1 MLKKPAPRLTMLAVA
16 ALVTALSQAA
26 HAGAINLT
34 ADSSAVADGQP
45 GGGFASSDV
54 GYANSGTYAYSGANS
69 ASGYAFARDNGAYAV
84 NTSAAGKGTGTAS
97 TSLVFSFTNTG
108 AAQTFTANFHL
119 YGGRIGNNVNSAL
132 TGSESLISAYLAT
145 IKVGGVERFAS
156 KAVVATD
163 ASGSSVNT
171 TGTALNPGDDASD
184 GYYSWSAI
192 DLALDLGLL
201 NTGETIDILAE
212 LSSSS
217 VANVGTYSYDCG
229 GEYPQVSDV
238 ATTFMLVDSFVEVG
252 TCETSKGSSSAFY
265 GDPLTISGNDDGSSA
280 PAPANQGV
288 VRAANAV
295 PEPDALALVGLALAG
310 LAWTRRRAR

>member
-1 MLKKPAPRLTMLAVA
+1 MLAVA

-84 NTSAAGKGTGTAS
+84 NTSATGKGTGTAS

-119 YGGRIGNNVNSAL
+119 YGGSIGNSVNSAL

-229 GEYPQVSDV
+229 GEYPTVAAVS
-238 ATTFMLVDSFVEVG
+238 TFMVIDVG
-252 TCETSKGSSSAFY
+252 TELAACETSKGSSSAFY
-265 GDPLTISGNDDGSSA
+265 GDPLTIRGNDDGRSA